1 MSSADCCLRTGPSLL
16 TGLCPRKSYC
26 ITVRHATSEGSTW
39 PSHLGRRNLG
49 MLEIHPFSWPAE
61 IICDSLC
68 IFTQMAFFFFFLLY
82 EPPWPEAPG
91 ESLFNKPHKKFARNF
106 CVLPESSHPLTHIP
120 FKPAGGS
127 QREPK
132 PLSPDRQRGDSR
144 KACRCSGES
153 GRQAHPA
160 FRRPRAL
167 TRRHVSLFSGEQTWK
182 PAMMWH
188 CSVCSGSGIGK
199 ARKELP
205 SCPRPQVCLRILTL
219 GFSILRGHLP
229 VFSLC
234 SWF

>member
-1 MSSADCCLRTGPSLL
+1 MIR
-16 TGLCPRKSYC
+16 
-26 ITVRHATSEGSTW
+26 
-39 PSHLGRRNLG
+39 
-49 MLEIHPFSWPAE
+49 
-61 IICDSLC
+61 C
-68 IFTQMAFFFFFLLY
+68 IFLHKWLFFFFFLLY

-106 CVLPESSHPLTHIP
+106 CVLPGSSHPLTHIP

-205 SCPRPQVCLRILTL
+205 SCPSAPGVSENPHPGLLHIKGASPGL
-219 GFSILRGHLP
+219 
-229 VFSLC
+229 FSLLMVLIFC
-234 SWF
+234 GVRTSSPNFQVVAQECGASMPLRLEPGVWLRWSPTPNLPSGKS